1 MTKLTIWLSTAFLL
15 LVAALP
21 ASAATISPTS
31 GVLTLTLITL
41 GGSPTPVTFNFDGS
55 ATVDVFDPG
64 FIDSVVLTDADGIG
78 GVDPFPQ
85 LGLLGVDAVPLTEA
99 ILFAFNGATVTT
111 IPVIGVGTASIVG
124 SASPLGPLTNPGLT
138 SIVGAGPW
146 TFNFAFDSMSS
157 VTIGPQAFDFYA
169 YTFTGATS
177 NAVVP
182 EPATLGLMG
191 AGLLAITLL
200 RRRRAT

>member
-1 MTKLTIWLSTAFLL
+1 MKKLTIWLSTAFLL
-15 LVAALP
+15 FFAALP

-31 GVLTLTLITL
+31 GALTMTLITL

-55 ATVDVFDPG
+55 VTADVFDPG
-64 FIDSVVLTDADGIG
+64 FIGSVVLTDADGVG

-85 LGLLGVDAVPLTEA
+85 LGLLGVNAIPPTEA
-99 ILFAFNGATVTT
+99 ILFAFNGGTVGT
-111 IPVIGVGTASIVG
+111 IPAIGVGTASVVG

-138 SIVGAGPW
+138 SIVGAGPL
-146 TFNFAFDSMSS
+146 TFNFAFNSVSS
-157 VTIGPQAFDFYA
+157 VVIASVPFDFYA
-169 YTFTGATS
+169 YTFTGATN

-182 EPATLGLMG
+182 EPATLGLLG

-200 RRRRAT
+200 RRRRAA